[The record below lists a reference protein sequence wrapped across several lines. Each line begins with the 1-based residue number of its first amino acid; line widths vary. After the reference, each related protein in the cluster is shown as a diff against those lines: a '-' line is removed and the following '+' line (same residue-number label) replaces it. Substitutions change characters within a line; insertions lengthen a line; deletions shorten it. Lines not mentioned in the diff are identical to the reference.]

1 MAKKTSTEKKNYN
14 KFNQDFKNSSHI
26 KILKKG
32 KSWVL
37 TKLDLPFYCC
47 LVTKLCSTP
56 VQPCGLS
63 MPGSSVHSQVGILEW
78 VAISCSRDLS
88 NPEIKPASPDSPI
101 LLLWATREA
110 KDKIVIFYLK
120 VAISSPFYYFFLF
133 SILKIHNIIKFLSYT
148 GGKL

>member
-1 MAKKTSTEKKNYN
+1 MDKKTLTEKKKNSN
-14 KFNQDFKNSSHI
+14 KFDQDFKNNSHI

-37 TKLDLPFYCC
+37 TKLDLLFYCC
-47 LVTKLCSTP
+47 LVTKLCSAP

-63 MPGSSVHSQVGILEW
+63 MQGSSVHSQVGILEW
-78 VAISCSRDLS
+78 VAISFSRDLS

-101 LLLWATREA
+101 LQADSLPLSHQR
-110 KDKIVIFYLK
+110 
-120 VAISSPFYYFFLF
+120 SQGQNSHFLFKSCNIF

>member
-1 MAKKTSTEKKNYN
+1 MVKTVPSNAGGAGWIIDGEYRIPHASWPKKPQQKKKNYN

-101 LLLWATREA
+101 LQA
-110 KDKIVIFYLK
+110 DSYC
-120 VAISSPFYYFFLF
+120 F
-133 SILKIHNIIKFLSYT
+133 SEIGRAHV
-148 GGKL
+148 